1 MAKKIAS
8 SQLSPSLIFTNA
20 RVLTSNPDQ
29 PRAEAIALAGNRIL
43 AVGPENEIL
52 SLIKL
57 NTRLIDAQQCTLMP
71 GFIDS
76 HAHLYIGSAELDN
89 VFLDD
94 VCTLED
100 LRIRLLNHVDTHH
113 DIEWVC
119 GSHMKYSILPGDEPL
134 TRHHLDAILPS
145 QPLVIMA
152 YDYHTMWAN
161 TRALELG
168 GILNGYDPGPNGVV
182 VMESN
187 HLATGELR
195 EAAAYYPVLCHAGT
209 WGRITSELT
218 GAESQDGSP
227 VDDLRMIK
235 KGLAF
240 LAQHGI
246 TSIHNM
252 DGNLA
257 QLALYASLEQS
268 DELSVRISFA
278 FGVTP
283 ATTLVILDEAAQA
296 RITYRSDLLRF
307 EAAKF
312 FMDGVIES
320 STAYLLDDYSDI
332 PGHCG
337 HPNYPIEQFIEL
349 GSLCDRLG
357 MQIRVHSIGDAATR
371 HTLDGFEAIQR
382 INGPRNRRH
391 RIEHIELLHPT
402 DVSRFAQLG
411 VIASMQPLHLAG
423 SNFENDVWLKRIG
436 ETRWDHGFS
445 WQSLR
450 NSGSHLAF
458 GSDWPVV
465 SPNPMLGLDRAMNRK
480 LWATNLSS
488 QSQTLFEC
496 LASYTREAAYAEF
509 QEDRKGQLRP
519 GFLADIVLLSADLES
534 IPSEEISK
542 VVPLITICDGHITY
556 QA

>member
-1 MAKKIAS
+1 MPENIRTFTAS
-8 SQLSPSLIFTNA
+8 PDLIFSHA
-20 RVLTSNPDQ
+20 RVLTFNPDQ
-29 PRAEAIALAGNRIL
+29 PRAEAIAVAGNRII
-43 AVGPENEIL
+43 AVGSNNDIL
-52 SLIKL
+52 ALRQPNTHLIEAEYCSLL
-57 NTRLIDAQQCTLMP
+57 P

-76 HAHLYIGSAELDN
+76 HAHLLIGSAELDN

-94 VCTLED
+94 VRTLED
-100 LRIRLLNHVDTHH
+100 LRIKLKNHVAAHP
-113 DIEWVC
+113 DIEWIC
-119 GSHMKYSILPGDEPL
+119 GSHMKYSILPSDEPL
-134 TRHHLDAILPS
+134 TRNHLDAILPD
-145 QPLVIMA
+145 QPVVLMA
-152 YDYHTMWAN
+152 YDYHTLWAN
-161 TRALELG
+161 TKALVLA
-168 GILNGYDPGPNGVV
+168 GILNGYDPGPTGVV
-182 VMESN
+182 VMGADN
-187 HLATGELR
+187 LVTGELR
-195 EAAAYYPVLCHAGT
+195 ESAAYHPLLIHAGP
-209 WGRITSELT
+209 WGMITSELSN
-218 GAESQDGSP
+218 GQPLDISP
-227 VDDLRMIK
+227 EAYQRTLK

-240 LAQHGI
+240 IARHGI
-246 TSIHNM
+246 TSLHNM

-257 QLALYASLEQS
+257 KLALYASLEGS
-268 DELSVRISFA
+268 GELSTRLSVPYGITASTTSFD
-278 FGVTP
+278 
-283 ATTLVILDEAAQA
+283 IEEAAHLHSE
-296 RITYRSDLLRF
+296 YHSDMLR
-307 EAAKF
+307 AGAVKF

-320 STAYLLDDYSDI
+320 GTAYLLDDYTDAK
-332 PGHCG
+332 GFCG
-337 HPNYPIEQFIEL
+337 YPFYTLDQFIKL

-371 HTLDGFEAIQR
+371 QTLDGFEAIQR

-423 SNFENDVWLKRIG
+423 SNFENDVWLKRVG

-445 WQSLR
+445 WRSLR
-450 NSGSHLAF
+450 NSGSRLAF

-480 LWATNLSS
+480 PWAPNLSS

-509 QEDRKGQLRP
+509 QEDRKGQLRS

-534 IPSEEISK
+534 TPSEEISK